1 MSLSRLLYGR
11 SQAVAGL
18 TALIGTKV
26 SPNMRRADTTL
37 PAVTYDIETEDRL
50 PDLNAGS
57 VAYVADVQFRCIAD
71 LLADAYSIAY
81 QVNAAFNG
89 HSGYSDATGRI
100 TKSIVRG
107 ISALGLAADPPPN
120 DTDSP
125 REVVVSVRIFYTL
138 V

>member
-1 MSLSRLLYGR
+1 MSLSRLIYGR
-11 SQAVAGL
+11 SQAVTGL
-18 TALIGTKV
+18 TALVGTKV

-37 PAVTYDIETEDRL
+37 PAVTYDIENEDRL
-50 PDLNAGS
+50 PDLNGANI
-57 VAYVADVQFRCIAD
+57 AYMADVQFRCMAD
-71 LLADAYSIAY
+71 LLGDAYSIAY
-81 QVNAAFNG
+81 QVSAAFNG

-107 ISALGLAADPPPN
+107 ISAIGLAADPPPN